1 MLIVDSNSDFVDD
14 ISRDVS
20 LLRSEI
26 SVLSDEKVRE
36 DKSDI
41 STEVVELCSAISL
54 DNSLDVYDDKSV
66 ISLDVSA

>member
-41 STEVVELCSAISL
+41 STEVVELCSAISR

>member
-1 MLIVDSNSDFVDD
+1 MLIVYSNSDFVDD
-14 ISRDVS
+14 ISRYVS

-41 STEVVELCSAISL
+41 STEVVELCSAISR